1 MQRGSGAHDLSR
13 LYLHGPK
20 DPPFVSDI
28 PPVDRLSHGY
38 TKEEWEWEMRL
49 YRRFEDL
56 IIPARKRRV
65 TDLSTYPRELRKP
78 RGDCTFRIINS
89 SFREAGCL

>member
-1 MQRGSGAHDLSR
+1 MQRGSGAHDLSGPR

-38 TKEEWEWEMRL
+38 TEGEG
-49 YRRFEDL
+49 DAL
-56 IIPARKRRV
+56 I
-65 TDLSTYPRELRKP
+65 
-78 RGDCTFRIINS
+78 S
-89 SFREAGCL
+89 SL